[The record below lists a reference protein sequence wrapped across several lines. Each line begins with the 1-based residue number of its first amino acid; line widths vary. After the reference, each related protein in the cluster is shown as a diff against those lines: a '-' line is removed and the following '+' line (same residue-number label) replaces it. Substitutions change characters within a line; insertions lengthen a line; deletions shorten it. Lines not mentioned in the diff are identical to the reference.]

1 MIFQRRKHLNF
12 HQHILWHFFNY
23 FHPRDT
29 SPAEQLWNL
38 QENIIRRE
46 YENERH
52 VVTRVLLIK
61 VTVYI
66 KVLIHRVLEVALM
79 ETSNILKE
87 KHQSSWRSK
96 AGLKFSRC
104 SRKETSTRDLPR
116 SRDVVHLVS
125 ASIGNAY
132 TLAGSRYYLAQF
144 VTYINVTW
152 CIRIRWS
159 IMLFYNRTRVS
170 FAPNN

>member
-1 MIFQRRKHLNF
+1 MESARK
-12 HQHILWHFFNY
+12 Y
-23 FHPRDT
+23 
-29 SPAEQLWNL
+29 
-38 QENIIRRE
+38 IRRE
-46 YENERH
+46 YENERD

-132 TLAGSRYYLAQF
+132 TLTGSRYYLAQF

-152 CIRIRWS
+152 CIRIRCDLLCCFITERERHS
-159 IMLFYNRTRVS
+159 RQIIKQLRMKLHTF
-170 FAPNN
+170 FM